1 MKHCD
6 LQLTSDGRLR
16 HFMSIE
22 GLTTTTLEQILD
34 TANKLLVEH
43 QNKKTKSLP
52 LLRGK
57 TVVNMFFEDS
67 TRTRTTF
74 EMAAQRLSAQ
84 VITLDISRSSTSKGE
99 SLSDTLR
106 TVEAMGA
113 DIFVVRHHDSGAP
126 SFIAKSVT
134 PGVGIINAG
143 DGKHAHPTQA
153 MLDMLTIRS
162 NKGAFE
168 PLSIAI
174 IGDIANSRVARSD
187 IQALTM
193 LGARDIRLIGPA
205 TMLPDPIDALGVA
218 TSTSIEQG
226 LEGADVVIM
235 LRIQKERV
243 QEDSLIASEEA
254 YFADYGLT
262 QERLLLAK
270 PDAIVMHPGP
280 INRNVEI
287 ASDVAD
293 GPQSVILQQ
302 VNLGVAVRMSV
313 FSMVASTQETY
324 HD

>member
-1 MKHCD
+1 MKQCD
-6 LQLTSDGRLR
+6 VQLTSDGQLK
-16 HFMSIE
+16 HFISIE
-22 GLTTTTLEQILD
+22 GLTVTTLEQILD

-43 QNKKTKSLP
+43 QKKKTKSLP

-74 EMAAQRLSAQ
+74 EMAAQRLSAN

-126 SFIAKSVT
+126 NFIAQSVT

-153 MLDMLTIRS
+153 MLDMLTIGT
-162 NKGAFE
+162 NKGSFDK
-168 PLSIAI
+168 LSIAI
-174 IGDIANSRVARSD
+174 VGDIANSRVARSD

-205 TMLPDPIDALGVA
+205 TMLPEPADALGVE
-218 TSTSIEQG
+218 TSTSIDQG
-226 LEGADVVIM
+226 LKGADVIIM

-243 QEDSLIASEEA
+243 QQDSLIASEEA

-262 QERLLLAK
+262 KERLLLAK

-287 ASDVAD
+287 ASDIAD
-293 GPQSVILQQ
+293 GRQSVILQQ

-313 FSMVASTQETY
+313 FSMVASTQELY
-324 HD
+324 R

>member
-1 MKHCD
+1 MNHCD
-6 LQLTSDGRLR
+6 IQLTSDGKLK
-16 HFMSIE
+16 HLVSIE
-22 GLTTTTLEQILD
+22 GLTPNTLEQILD

-43 QNKKTKSLP
+43 QKKKTKSLP

-57 TVVNMFFEDS
+57 TVVNLFFEDS

-74 EMAAQRLSAQ
+74 EMAAQRLSAD
-84 VITLDISRSSTSKGE
+84 VINLDISRSSTSKGE

-113 DIFVVRHHDSGAP
+113 DIFVVRHHDSGTP
-126 SFIAKSVT
+126 SFIAQSVT

-153 MLDMLTIRS
+153 MLDMMTIRS
-162 NKGAFE
+162 NKGSFE

-174 IGDIANSRVARSD
+174 VGDIANSRVARSD
-187 IQALTM
+187 IQALRM
-193 LGARDIRLIGPA
+193 LGAKDIRLLGPA
-205 TMLPDPIDALGVA
+205 TMLPNPMDALEA
-218 TSTSIEQG
+218 KTSTSIEQG
-226 LEGADVVIM
+226 LEGVDVIII
-235 LRIQKERV
+235 LRIQKERAK
-243 QEDSLIASEEA
+243 QDSLIASEEA

-262 QERLLLAK
+262 KKRLLLAK

-293 GPQSVILQQ
+293 GSQSVILQQ

-313 FSMVASTQETY
+313 FSMVASTQELY
-324 HD
+324 K